1 MTSQNLAFIYPIY
14 LCFINIWENQQV
26 GVKKHNKFVGVG
38 LGIRLDKNQYFMF
51 KTSPSPVVFIFTHL
65 LMKCPRQ

>member
-1 MTSQNLAFIYPIY
+1 MTSQNLAFISPIY

-38 LGIRLDKNQYFMF
+38 LGIRLDANQYFMF
-51 KTSPSPVVFIFTHL
+51 KTRPSHVVFCRY
-65 LMKCPRQ
+65 KA